1 VGKYIVANF
10 QMMVLPRMVGWRGRR
25 MAAADID
32 TGDGRGD
39 LGEAAVVKA
48 GVTMSYFLLTN
59 QRLLSHTGSNYYRGL
74 RLASW
79 MSDIVAHAVKS

>member
-1 VGKYIVANF
+1 
-10 QMMVLPRMVGWRGRR
+10 

-32 TGDGRGD
+32 IGDGRGD
-39 LGEAAVVKA
+39 LGEAAVVEE

-59 QRLLSHTGSNYYRGL
+59 QRLLSPTGSNYYKGL

-79 MSDIVAHAVKS
+79 MSGIVAHAVKS